1 MDDLKTPKEPSDKL
15 TKNDYNDSLLD
26 KNLLLFE
33 EQKSQSEAAHKVEVP
48 TGAANANLKTREK
61 SEQSELSQALSGM
74 MPPKSYLKSTN
85 RKSVNTSLMKRQQS
99 ALRPATAKN
108 LTRVMD
114 GHAIPI
120 RDHHSQ
126 VMAKEFG

>member
-48 TGAANANLKTREK
+48 AGAANANLKTREK
-61 SEQSELSQALSGM
+61 SEQSELS
-74 MPPKSYLKSTN
+74 
-85 RKSVNTSLMKRQQS
+85 
-99 ALRPATAKN
+99 
-108 LTRVMD
+108 
-114 GHAIPI
+114 
-120 RDHHSQ
+120 
-126 VMAKEFG
+126 